1 MICSQ
6 DVCTCKDIHQAFII
20 AIMITNV
27 SSFRIL
33 DMISPRRS
41 VKLSAQIIAGN
52 EQLLYKKYSILMTR
66 FVETGDWNVSLVF

>member
-33 DMISPRRS
+33 DMISPRCS
-41 VKLSAQIIAGN
+41 VKFSAQIIAGN
-52 EQLLYKKYSILMTR
+52 EQLLALLYKEYSILMTR
-66 FVETGDWNVSLVF
+66 FVETGMFP

>member
-6 DVCTCKDIHQAFII
+6 DVCTCKDIHQAVII
-20 AIMITNV
+20 AIMTTNV

-41 VKLSAQIIAGN
+41 VELSAQIIAGN
-52 EQLLYKKYSILMTR
+52 EQLFALLYNEYI
-66 FVETGDWNVSLVF
+66 VF

>member
-41 VKLSAQIIAGN
+41 VKLSAQIIAGD
-52 EQLLYKKYSILMTR
+52 EQLL
-66 FVETGDWNVSLVF
+66 V